1 MPSTRDLRVSLALEQ
16 DQAGVLVVRLAVDT
30 PEGRVVEA
38 ELTGDELALLLA
50 GDTVVV
56 PGEVGG
62 AEEAHDEPGGPEEA
76 GHAPVVADE
85 PAPAAPAL
93 FTASLDDPPAD
104 TEPIAR
110 SIDVAPG
117 EAVVAYIRGRWRDAV
132 VVRRDIGSLLVT
144 YTRQGSFGQVQQR
157 IATDRVRRRT

>member
-1 MPSTRDLRVSLALEQ
+1 MPSTRDLRVSLTLEQ
-16 DQAGVLVVRLAVDT
+16 DQAGVLAVRLAVDA

-62 AEEAHDEPGGPEEA
+62 TEHPDDEAGEGPEEA
-76 GHAPVVADE
+76 VLEQALAQVPVPVT
-85 PAPAAPAL
+85 
-93 FTASLDDPPAD
+93 FSASLDEPPPD
-104 TEPIAR
+104 SEPIAR
-110 SIDVAPG
+110 STDVAPG
-117 EAVVAYIRGRWRDAV
+117 EAVLAYIRGRWRDAV
-132 VVRRDIGSLLVT
+132 VVRRDIGSLLVS

-157 IATDRVRRRT
+157 VATDRVRRRT